1 MAAGVV
7 VHDRIVIDIAVP
19 VPGLG
24 LIWIRHDRI
33 RLGEVTCDRVHPPRL
48 VEIQANR
55 GHLAQLPGVAVGVGG
70 GAAAVARFAECL
82 VAQFERPGFRAAFDH
97 HTGRTQVVGENV
109 I

>member
-33 RLGEVTCDRVHPPRL
+33 RLQKASSRHVIPASVVKIDSKCAL
-48 VEIQANR
+48 IN
-55 GHLAQLPGVAVGVGG
+55 LPGVLAAGQGGVAV
-70 GAAAVARFAECL
+70 AVARFTKRI
-82 VAQFERPGFRAAFDH
+82 VTQFERPALD
-97 HTGRTQVVGENV
+97 
-109 I
+109 